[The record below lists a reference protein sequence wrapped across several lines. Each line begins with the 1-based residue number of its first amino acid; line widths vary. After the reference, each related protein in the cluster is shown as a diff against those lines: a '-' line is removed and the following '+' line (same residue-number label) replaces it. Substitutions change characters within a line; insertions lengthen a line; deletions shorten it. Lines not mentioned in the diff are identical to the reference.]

1 MIESTR
7 KSAEDAGDE
16 KDTDF
21 GKIADDL
28 RRASVEAEEAAA
40 SDIANSLTLQ
50 RKARDLEAAA
60 SHIEKEAKNRSNLVP
75 FNSNKWAKPG
85 SSRRR

>member
-1 MIESTR
+1 MVESTR
-7 KSAEDAGDE
+7 KSTDDAGDE

-28 RRASVEAEEAAA
+28 RRASAEAEEAAA
-40 SDIANSLTLQ
+40 SDVANSLTLQ

-60 SHIEKEAKNRSNLVP
+60 SHIEKEAKNRANLVP

-85 SSRRR
+85 SRRQ